1 MSAASNEPENVKDVH
16 QMDSPGDAIKTYSLA
31 EVAAQHV
38 PSEIKDPVR
47 WLAMRFNRGELRGVR
62 MGRYW
67 RMRDSDVEYMLAR
80 YSNDQ
85 PAPSPSIVD
94 GLSERSQRRIRN
106 AL

>member
-1 MSAASNEPENVKDVH
+1 MSAASNEPEEREGR
-16 QMDSPGDAIKTYSLA
+16 PPETAGGDAIKTYSLA

-47 WLAMRFNRGELRGVR
+47 WLAMRLNRGELRGVR

-67 RMRDSDVEYMLAR
+67 RMRDSDIEYMLAR

-85 PAPSPSIVD
+85 PAPSPCIVD